1 MDKNTIYRKVANS
14 SLSRLVAHFWIF
26 RLFMKGKL
34 DITKLHLEGRCM
46 HRPTALGGA
55 ICKLHRPNFFF
66 FQNDRVT

>member
-1 MDKNTIYRKVANS
+1 
-14 SLSRLVAHFWIF
+14 
-26 RLFMKGKL
+26 MK

-66 FQNDRVT
+66 LANDFDIE